1 MIYKL
6 SSFNERPTTL
16 VGTSL
21 GALDKAK
28 DLEHALCDDHE
39 PHDVEK
45 RDHDCEPKQNLR
57 IWGNGANS
65 GEMGGS
71 EGMVSRQRG
80 KEGWVQG
87 GGGEEVGVNK
97 FNGASNHDQRQQQQ
111 RRIEI

>member
-1 MIYKL
+1 MPFVMTTNHMMLRNEIMIV
-6 SSFNERPTTL
+6 NP
-16 VGTSL
+16 
-21 GALDKAK
+21 
-28 DLEHALCDDHE
+28 
-39 PHDVEK
+39 
-45 RDHDCEPKQNLR
+45 NR
-57 IWGNGANS
+57 ICAFGGMEQTAGN
-65 GEMGGS
+65 GGS